1 MAKLSVQKRR
11 FLTDLQQRFI
21 EMLHWEGQLDTPGL
35 EDAFRTIP
43 RHLFVDQYF
52 HGGPAKPRRVRVD
65 PLNPTKTQLKRVYS
79 NAAVQTDRPP
89 AASSTS
95 QPALVAR
102 MLGHLGLQHGMRV
115 LEIGAGTGW
124 NAGLMAHL
132 VGAGGSVVSV
142 ELEAEVSR
150 RARRGLRRAGIRN
163 ARVITADGAKGHQ
176 RSAPFDR
183 IVTTVGV
190 PDIFPA
196 WVDQLDEDGVL
207 LATLQAVPHGPSC
220 LLTRFEKHADHLSGE
235 VVGTTWFIPF
245 RGKHGRAGG
254 EEDQQRRLDMAK
266 SRRKGRTRL
275 APWICLHPSARGGR
289 LGDLLFFAHLRGLG
303 VEQIGR
309 EILISA
315 PHVDGACVAD
325 HESLAVYGDEAVYDA
340 LEASTGLWL
349 EAGSPTRSDYRLEV
363 WPKGADRS
371 RPREGW
377 LLQRKHSQLA
387 VRLEPRTKRRRGR

>member
-124 NAGLMAHL
+124 NAGLMAQL
-132 VGAGGSVVSV
+132 VGAGGSGWC
-142 ELEAEVSR
+142 E
-150 RARRGLRRAGIRN
+150 G
-163 ARVITADGAKGHQ
+163 
-176 RSAPFDR
+176 PP
-183 IVTTVGV
+183 TVCTV
-190 PDIFPA
+190 
-196 WVDQLDEDGVL
+196 
-207 LATLQAVPHGPSC
+207 
-220 LLTRFEKHADHLSGE
+220 
-235 VVGTTWFIPF
+235 
-245 RGKHGRAGG
+245 
-254 EEDQQRRLDMAK
+254 
-266 SRRKGRTRL
+266 
-275 APWICLHPSARGGR
+275 
-289 LGDLLFFAHLRGLG
+289 
-303 VEQIGR
+303 
-309 EILISA
+309 
-315 PHVDGACVAD
+315 
-325 HESLAVYGDEAVYDA
+325 
-340 LEASTGLWL
+340 
-349 EAGSPTRSDYRLEV
+349 
-363 WPKGADRS
+363 
-371 RPREGW
+371 
-377 LLQRKHSQLA
+377 
-387 VRLEPRTKRRRGR
+387 